1 MAMLSHRLRRALITA
16 NSSFNRYVS
25 LTPSSLAPTPA
36 EFPRVAPMSLFPTGA
51 PMRNFSKKLYRKGD
65 IITKDTVLFKGC
77 DYNHW
82 LITMD
87 FERPSPEETV
97 STNEGPSPEPEE
109 MVSTYERPSPEEM
122 VSTYERTCASVLGIR
137 S

>member
-1 MAMLSHRLRRALITA
+1 MAMLSHRLRQALITA

-36 EFPRVAPMSLFPTGA
+36 EFPRVAPM
-51 PMRNFSKKLYRKGD
+51 RNFSKKLYRNGD

-87 FERPSPEETV
+87 FGLVERLSPEETV
-97 STNEGPSPEPEE
+97 STNEGTSPEPEE
-109 MVSTYERPSPEEM
+109 MVSTNERPSPEEM